1 MPTTIIDVRDLERM
15 LDSGA
20 QLVDVL
26 PAGEFAELH
35 IPGAVNMPLKKMN
48 AETVSALDR
57 SRPVIVYCHDF
68 Q

>member
-1 MPTTIIDVRDLERM
+1 MVTTIDVREVQQLIGT
-15 LDSGA
+15 GA

-35 IPGAVNMPLKKMN
+35 LPGAQNIPLKKMSL
-48 AETVSALDR
+48 ETIAVLDHR
-57 SRPVIVYCHDF
+57 RPVIVYCHDF